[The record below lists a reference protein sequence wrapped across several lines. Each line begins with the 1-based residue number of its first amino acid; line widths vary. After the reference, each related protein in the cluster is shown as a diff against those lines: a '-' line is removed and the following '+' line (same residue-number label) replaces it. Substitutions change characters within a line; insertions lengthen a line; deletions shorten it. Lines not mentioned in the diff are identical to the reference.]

1 MVDAMILA
9 QWVVN
14 VGRRDAKTRIGHL
27 ICEMAYRYKVV
38 RDGKVVFQLPMTQA
52 HLGDVTGLTPVHV
65 NRSLKALQ
73 EIGVLFRHKTVR
85 IEDWKDLAA
94 KADFNSAY
102 LQLEPSPQSQA
113 S

>member
-1 MVDAMILA
+1 
-9 QWVVN
+9 
-14 VGRRDAKTRIGHL
+14 
-27 ICEMAYRYKVV
+27 
-38 RDGKVVFQLPMTQA
+38 
-52 HLGDVTGLTPVHV
+52 V

-102 LQLEPSPQSQA
+102 LQLEPSPQIQA

>member
-1 MVDAMILA
+1 
-9 QWVVN
+9 
-14 VGRRDAKTRIGHL
+14 
-27 ICEMAYRYKVV
+27 
-38 RDGKVVFQLPMTQA
+38 MTQA